1 MAWHG
6 VALDE
11 QRSPL
16 RDQVSS
22 RVHYITRRYSIWIHI
37 VTTHS
42 PTHLLPMQFRK
53 LVAKHATFS
62 KEVSGGGEAVDAAAD
77 ELMDTVKDADAEGA
91 RDFVDIVHGIAMK
104 SNFQVLSQDVFEFAD
119 KAEFVRGAPPCQPS
133 LIMRCPITCVYKHT
147 ELKWREYARDRTLLP
162 YLDCRSRHPFH
173 LPQFVRE
180 RYL

>member
-1 MAWHG
+1 
-6 VALDE
+6 
-11 QRSPL
+11 
-16 RDQVSS
+16 
-22 RVHYITRRYSIWIHI
+22 
-37 VTTHS
+37 
-42 PTHLLPMQFRK
+42 MQFRK